1 MFDGSDRDRT
11 DGHWS
16 TVCNQDDRVKDG
28 ERRWHAI
35 GETHDR
41 FFTLVSFTIRGE
53 PMAGWGEGTAMH
65 WEASKKTVHISGPGK
80 HSISGLQ
87 DE

>member
-53 PMAGWGEGTAMH
+53 PMAGWGDGNALG
-65 WEASKKTVHISGPGK
+65 S
-80 HSISGLQ
+80 LQ
-87 DE
+87 ENSQHLRARETLYFWVAG